1 IPRFAEFG
9 GRISTCLS
17 GMTIPQQL
25 FLSFTPTVT
34 GPHQALSNTID
45 CDKADDADLLTCRAH
60 VEERSVIFDDDPTK
74 FFEIDA
80 NIDIEDALA
89 VYRAFRDGQVSFP
102 DDTGPHFKTLSI
114 RGISRDRDR
123 FLISTP

>member
-1 IPRFAEFG
+1 MSRAICLIASIALLLSRTSTAEFAGPLYQLPFDHALRDAKGMPLFVDDTEIAKTIPRFAEFG
-9 GRISTCLS
+9 GRISTRLS

-60 VEERSVIFDDDPTK
+60 VEERS
-74 FFEIDA
+74 
-80 NIDIEDALA
+80 
-89 VYRAFRDGQVSFP
+89 R
-102 DDTGPHFKTLSI
+102 
-114 RGISRDRDR
+114 
-123 FLISTP
+123 